1 MIDTKQ
7 PVYLFHEGTN
17 HEAYKL
23 LSPSQVVEGGK
34 KGWVFRVWAPH
45 AKTVS
50 VVGDFN
56 YWDRSS
62 NPMYKIV
69 MAFVV
74 HLLDVLVK
82 IAILLWLIF
91 YIHQDK

>member
-62 NPMYKIV
+62 NPMYKISDGIWEV
-69 MAFVV
+69 FV
-74 HLLDVLVK
+74 
-82 IAILLWLIF
+82 
-91 YIHQDK
+91 